1 MSIPII
7 IIICL
12 IILVL
17 IQAFLSKQDNILMGL
32 LIPAVFLMVSI
43 IMALSVKSG
52 AIEKINIFMQW
63 FSPGIV
69 AIAIYAYIK
78 KKKYNIRKQ
87 ESEAYRN
94 QKTTKDSIDKNNI
107 IEIEAEVIDEQ
118 EIKNT
123 RN

>member
-1 MSIPII
+1 
-7 IIICL
+7 
-12 IILVL
+12 
-17 IQAFLSKQDNILMGL
+17 
-32 LIPAVFLMVSI
+32 MVSI